1 MMSMRFAGVQ
11 TAELWFNGVL
21 VNFDIAAL
29 GLGQAFSKAVFEK
42 EALSVD
48 DAECGICM
56 DSTAQLAIDPCE
68 HELCIDCLV
77 TLCQQQSNPPCCPF
91 CRQMICGVDQM

>member
-1 MMSMRFAGVQ
+1 MSMRYAGIQ

-21 VNFDIAAL
+21 VNLDIAAL

-56 DSTAQLAIDPCE
+56 DSITQLAIDPCE
-68 HELCIDCLV
+68 HELCTDCLV
-77 TLCQQQSNPPCCPF
+77 TLCQQQSNPPSCPF
-91 CRQMICGVDQM
+91 CRQMICGVASL